1 MNLDYSTIKNSNL
14 FFAGQIT
21 GVEGYMESVSSG
33 LVAGIN
39 VANKILNKHPFIL
52 PQSTMIGALS
62 AYKSDESV
70 SDFQPMGANFGIIE
84 PLNEVIKDKKMRY
97 NEIAERSIN
106 YLKNLEV

>member
-1 MNLDYSTIKNSNL
+1 M
-14 FFAGQIT
+14 
-21 GVEGYMESVSSG
+21 
-33 LVAGIN
+33 
-39 VANKILNKHPFIL
+39 P
-52 PQSTMIGALS
+52 
-62 AYKSDESV
+62 YKSDESV